1 MNDFSGQV
9 VVITGAAQGQGLLE
23 ARLLVERGARVL
35 MGDVQDDAGRHAAA
49 ALGDGARFI
58 KLDVTREEDWQ
69 RALETA
75 RAMGEVHGL
84 VNNAGIYAPAPIAE
98 TSVQNFERHY
108 QVNQLGPF
116 LGMKVF
122 APHMRAQRNG
132 CIVNIGSAAG
142 MRGSPNSFAYCATK
156 WALRGMTKALAA
168 DAGADNVRVNY
179 IAPGPVDTP
188 MIRFR
193 GEEENQRRARQVPLG
208 RLAQAEDVAPM
219 VLFLLSKAGQ
229 YITGAEIM
237 IDGGLYL

>member
-1 MNDFSGQV
+1 M
-9 VVITGAAQGQGLLE
+9 L
-23 ARLLVERGARVL
+23 
-35 MGDVQDDAGRHAAA
+35 
-49 ALGDGARFI
+49 
-58 KLDVTREEDWQ
+58 
-69 RALETA
+69 
-75 RAMGEVHGL
+75 
-84 VNNAGIYAPAPIAE
+84 P
-98 TSVQNFERHY
+98 
-108 QVNQLGPF
+108 
-116 LGMKVF
+116 
-122 APHMRAQRNG
+122 
-132 CIVNIGSAAG
+132 C
-142 MRGSPNSFAYCATK
+142 K

>member
-1 MNDFSGQV
+1 MNQFSGQV

-35 MGDVQDDAGRHAAA
+35 MGDVQEDAGQHAAA
-49 ALGDGARFI
+49 ALGEAARFI
-58 KLDVTREEDWQ
+58 KMDVTREDDW
-69 RALETA
+69 RHALEIA
-75 RAMGEVHGL
+75 SAMGEVHGL
-84 VNNAGIYAPAPIAE
+84 VNNAGIYAPAPIAA
-98 TSVQNFERHY
+98 TSVADFERHF

-122 APHMRAQRNG
+122 VPALRARRNG
-132 CIVNIGSAAG
+132 SIVNIGSAAG
-142 MRGSPNSFAYCATK
+142 MRGSPQSFAYCATK

-168 DAGADNVRVNY
+168 DAGVDNVRVNY

-188 MIRFR
+188 MIHFR
-193 GEEENQRRARQVPLG
+193 GEAENERRARQVPLG

-219 VLFLLSKAGQ
+219 VLFLLSEAGK